1 MKKIFAI
8 VTLAA
13 ASATAF
19 AQNVTISGQF
29 DAAYSSLNSQDNT
42 ADKKDIIGNG
52 ASTSNI
58 AFQATENLGG
68 GVTAGFRG
76 VHLFNAVS
84 GQTGNGST
92 AFSTNNFFNDELWV
106 GIESNKLGK
115 LKLGAP
121 NAGMFETNSRA
132 QPFGTAFGG
141 GYSSSGINRLLGST
155 TTLGVNQF
163 VGGAQGNGRVIRSEK
178 AVRYDTPEFAGL
190 SANIVKSFQNDNSS
204 TATNNNNGFTNVT
217 VNYRRGA
224 LNVAYSVAEAE
235 AGAVAAQ
242 GNNAASA
249 LIANASVKYQ
259 YLAANYTMGSTTVF
273 GGITTGETKGL
284 ASNRDVQSQN
294 IAIRHALTPKVD
306 IMGNVVKVNDKSAL
320 NAKDQ
325 DLKAISAVYKFSR
338 RTSTYA
344 TYTKYDTDKSSD
356 TVGSASQVLVGL
368 RHQF

>member
-8 VTLAA
+8 LALAA
-13 ASATAF
+13 ASTTAF

-29 DAAYSSLNSQDNT
+29 DAGFSSLNSQDNT
-42 ADKKDIIGNG
+42 ADKKDIVSNG
-52 ASTSNI
+52 SSTSNI
-58 AFQATENLGG
+58 AFQATEKIGKD
-68 GVTAGFRG
+68 VTVGFRG
-76 VHLFNAVS
+76 VHLFSATS

-106 GIESNKLGK
+106 GIESNKMGK

-121 NAGMFETNSRA
+121 NAGMFDTNNRA

-141 GYSSSGINRLLGST
+141 GYSSTGINRLLGST

-163 VGGAQGNGRVIRSEK
+163 VGGAQSNGRVVRSEK
-178 AVRYDTPEFAGL
+178 SVRYDTPEFYGL
-190 SANIVKSFQNDNSS
+190 SANIVKSFQNDNSA
-204 TATNNNNGFTNVT
+204 TVTNNNNDFTNVT

-224 LNVAYSVAEAE
+224 LNVAYSVAEAG

-249 LIANASVKYQ
+249 LIANSSVKYQ
-259 YLAANYTMGSTTVF
+259 YLAANYKIGATTVF
-273 GGITTGETKGL
+273 GGVTTGETKGL
-284 ASNRDVQSQN
+284 TSNRDVQSQN
-294 IAIRHALTPKVD
+294 IAVRHALTPAID
-306 IMGNVVKVNDKSAL
+306 IMANVVRVNDKSAA

-325 DLKAISAVYKFSR
+325 DLKAIGAVYKLSN

-344 TYTKYDTDKSSD
+344 TYVKYDTDRSSAAAGAVD
-356 TVGSASQVLVGL
+356 QYLVGL